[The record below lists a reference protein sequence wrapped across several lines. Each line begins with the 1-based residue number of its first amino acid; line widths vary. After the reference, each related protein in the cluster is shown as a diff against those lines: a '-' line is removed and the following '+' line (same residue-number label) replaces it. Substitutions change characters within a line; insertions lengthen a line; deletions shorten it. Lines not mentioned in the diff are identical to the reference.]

1 MLVFK
6 HKITV
11 IIAFFVFPILCMS
24 CFRNWIMTE
33 KELKGHYQNNKH
45 KPTYI
50 TIEKDSFKLHLASF
64 GSSFSQPVIFIH
76 GAPGSWDG
84 YLNLLDDTLL
94 QNDFH
99 LISVDRPGY
108 GKSIKDSKKKIYTL
122 EEQAKSIILSLSINH
137 SPKRAILVGR
147 SYGVPVA
154 VKLAAMYPDKI
165 AKCILISP
173 AIDPSSE
180 KFWWFSNFGKIF
192 LVRWFLP
199 ARMNTATDEKFSHV
213 AELRKLL
220 PDWQKINA
228 NISVMMGGK
237 DWIIDSSNFQFA
249 KKMLI
254 GKKAK
259 FIHIPD
265 SGHLI
270 SKTRPDLVIKEI
282 YSEN

>member
-1 MLVFK
+1 M
-6 HKITV
+6 
-11 IIAFFVFPILCMS
+11 
-24 CFRNWIMTE
+24 
-33 KELKGHYQNNKH
+33 
-45 KPTYI
+45 
-50 TIEKDSFKLHLASF
+50 
-64 GSSFSQPVIFIH
+64 
-76 GAPGSWDG
+76 
-84 YLNLLDDTLL
+84 
-94 QNDFH
+94 
-99 LISVDRPGY
+99 
-108 GKSIKDSKKKIYTL
+108 